1 MNKIKIVILSGQ
13 NKSTN
18 IIFNSL
24 RKEFTIE
31 KVIIEKH
38 IPMGR
43 FFKRR
48 IKTLGIIKVMGQL
61 LFLILIVPIMK
72 ITSKNR
78 LKQIKKKYKL
88 VDDPIKNSKILNL
101 SSINSI
107 ETMKI
112 LRKYNPGLVI
122 INGTRIIS
130 ETILNSIDAKFINT
144 HAGINPLYRGL
155 HGGYWA
161 LIENNI
167 NKCGFTVHL
176 VDAGIDTGNIL
187 EQGLIKPSKDDNFV
201 TYPLL
206 QLAEGLP
213 LLKKAIN
220 DIFNNKMVIKPNPE
234 GISKFWS
241 HPSLWEYLLNRII
254 YKVK

>member
-1 MNKIKIVILSGQ
+1 MNKKKIILLSGQ

-18 IIFNSL
+18 VIFNYL
-24 RKEFTIE
+24 KKEFTIE

-43 FFKRR
+43 YFKRR
-48 IKTLGIIKVMGQL
+48 MKTLGIVKVIGQL
-61 LFLILIVPIMK
+61 LFLILIVPLLK
-72 ITSKNR
+72 IKSRNR
-78 LKQIKKKYKL
+78 FDLIKKKYKL
-88 VDDPIKNSKILNL
+88 DDNSIEKSETLNL

-107 ETMKI
+107 ETIKI
-112 LRKYNPGLVI
+112 LKKYNPSIVV

-130 ETILNSIDAKFINT
+130 EKILNSIDTKFINT
-144 HAGINPLYRGL
+144 HAGITPLYRGL

-161 LIENNI
+161 LTENNI
-167 NKCGFTVHL
+167 TKCGVTVHL

-187 EQGLIKPSKDDNFV
+187 EQGLIKPSKEDNFV

-220 DIFNNKMVIKPNPE
+220 AIFSNKMVIKPYPE

-241 HPSLWEYLLNRII
+241 HPTFWEYLFFRIHFRI
-254 YKVK
+254 K

>member
-1 MNKIKIVILSGQ
+1 MFK
-13 NKSTN
+13 
-18 IIFNSL
+18 
-24 RKEFTIE
+24 IE

-43 FFKRR
+43 YFKRR
-48 IKTLGIIKVMGQL
+48 MKTLGIIKVIGQL
-61 LFLILIVPIMK
+61 LFLILIVPILK
-72 ITSKNR
+72 IKSRNKID
-78 LKQIKKKYKL
+78 LIKKKYKL
-88 VDDPIKNSKILNL
+88 DDNPIEKSKILNL

-107 ETMKI
+107 ETIKI
-112 LRKYNPGLVI
+112 LKKYNPSIVV

-130 ETILNSIDAKFINT
+130 EKILNSIDTKFINT

-161 LIENNI
+161 LTENNI
-167 NKCGFTVHL
+167 DKCGVTVHL

-187 EQGLIKPSKDDNFV
+187 EQGLIKPSIEDNFV

>member
-1 MNKIKIVILSGQ
+1 
-13 NKSTN
+13 
-18 IIFNSL
+18 
-24 RKEFTIE
+24 
-31 KVIIEKH
+31 
-38 IPMGR
+38 MGR

-61 LFLILIVPIMK
+61 LFLILIVPLMK

-130 ETILNSIDAKFINT
+130 EKILNSIDTKFINT

-161 LIENNI
+161 LTENNI
-167 NKCGFTVHL
+167 DKCGVTVHL

-187 EQGLIKPSKDDNFV
+187 EQGLIKPSIDDNFV